1 MPNIFD
7 DILVKGVRAGKAPA
21 MTTKAREWYR
31 KTAGDFKR
39 VDEKKLHK
47 SDPDRLVS
55 KLKLGNLYMF
65 YYDAKHKET
74 LPYFDRFPLIY
85 PFRIAND
92 RFWGINL
99 HYLPLPLRAKL
110 MDALYDITNNTRF
123 DESTKLM
130 MTYKILNASS
140 KFKWFKPC
148 VKEYLFSQVQTRFM
162 YIFPSEW
169 DIALFLPLERFVG
182 ASKSQVWADSR
193 KLING

>member
-21 MTTKAREWYR
+21 MTTQAREWYR

-85 PFRIAND
+85 PFKIQND

-130 MTYKILNASS
+130 MTYKLLNTSS

-162 YIFPSEW
+162 YVFPSEW

-182 ASKSQVWADSR
+182 ASKTQVWADSR
-193 KLING
+193 KIING

>member
-21 MTTKAREWYR
+21 MTTQAREWYR

-85 PFRIAND
+85 PFRIKND

-130 MTYKILNASS
+130 MTYKVLNASS

-162 YIFPSEW
+162 YVFPSEW
-169 DIALFLPLERFVG
+169 DIALFLPTARFVG
-182 ASKSQVWADSR
+182 ATKTQVWADSV
-193 KLING
+193 KIING